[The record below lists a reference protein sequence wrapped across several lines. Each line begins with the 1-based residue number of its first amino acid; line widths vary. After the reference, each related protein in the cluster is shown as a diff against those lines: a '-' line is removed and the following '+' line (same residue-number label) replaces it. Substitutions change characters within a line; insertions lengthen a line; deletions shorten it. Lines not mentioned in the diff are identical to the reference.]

1 MAQKRSPQI
10 SDPYRTLMIND
21 TVSVG
26 LSWLHFFCCDK
37 MSLGEKKKKQ
47 LREKGLILARNSRFP
62 VHYYMKG
69 SVAGT

>member
-37 MSLGEKKKKQ
+37 MSLGEKKKK
-47 LREKGLILARNSRFP
+47 A
-62 VHYYMKG
+62 
-69 SVAGT
+69 A